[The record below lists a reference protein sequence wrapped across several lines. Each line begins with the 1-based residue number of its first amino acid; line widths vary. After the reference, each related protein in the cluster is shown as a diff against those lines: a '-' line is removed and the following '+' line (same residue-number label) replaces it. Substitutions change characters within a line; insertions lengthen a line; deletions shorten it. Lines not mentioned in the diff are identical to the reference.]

1 MITGPV
7 GSTTLNA
14 LGRFD
19 RFIEPRQLSLAFKES
34 VSPPPVYTE
43 REIMYS
49 PKFSISSKI
58 LRDIGLIEGAKAVI
72 SGAALLPAWEAKF
85 KEDAKLRAVHY
96 GTHVEGNELN
106 LEEVKKVME
115 GREIVARERDIK
127 EVINYRKVLEFIEK
141 RLEDRE
147 DKSNLSYKTNRAYTE
162 EVLKELHKLTVAGIV
177 PSEEIGKYRGVSV
190 VLRDVLTGEIVHRP
204 APAVEV
210 PFQMNDFFEWLNDKI
225 SWEIHPV
232 LKAGIAHYA
241 IVNIHQFTEGNGRVA
256 RAMATLILLNEGFDI
271 RRLFSLEEHYDK
283 NVAGYYYAIKTADQN
298 PDHDVTNWLEYFVEG
313 VAIEFNRVK
322 EKVQHLSLDLKLKAK
337 AGQQIFLNER
347 QIKLVEWI
355 ENVGYLSNQQ
365 FKEILPM
372 VSEDTVLRDLK
383 DLMGK
388 KIIKKRGK
396 TKAARYEIK

>member
-1 MITGPV
+1 
-7 GSTTLNA
+7 
-14 LGRFD
+14 
-19 RFIEPRQLSLAFKES
+19 
-34 VSPPPVYTE
+34 VYTPKFT
-43 REIMYS
+43 IS
-49 PKFSISSKI
+49 PKL

-72 SGAALLPAWEAKF
+72 AGAALLPAWEAKF

-115 GREIVARERDIK
+115 GREVVARERDIK
-127 EVINYRKVLEFIEK
+127 EVINYRKVLEY
-141 RLEDRE
+141 LEQSIKQKAESR
-147 DKSNLSYKTNRAYTE
+147 KIYTE
-162 EVLKELHKLTVAGIV
+162 ETLKQLHKLAVAGIV
-177 PSEEIGKYRGVSV
+177 PENEIGKYRQVAV

-204 APAVEV
+204 VPAIEV
-210 PFQMNDFFEWLNDKI
+210 AYQMEDFFDWLNDPGTKDF
-225 SWEIHPV
+225 HPII
-232 LKAGIAHYA
+232 KAGITHYA
-241 IVNIHQFTEGNGRVA
+241 IVNIHPFTEGNGRVS
-256 RAMATLILLNEGFDI
+256 RALATLIMLAEGFDI
-271 RRLFSLEEHYDK
+271 RRLFSLEEYYDK
-283 NVAGYYYAIKTADQN
+283 NVAGYYFAIKTADQN
-298 PDHDVTNWLEYFVEG
+298 ADHDLTSWLEYFVEG
-313 VAIEFNRVK
+313 VAIEFNKVK

-365 FKEILPM
+365 FRDILPM

-396 TKAARYEIK
+396 TKAARYEMKN